1 MCLPGK
7 LSSGATMAPAQS
19 PASMCAVGLTIDVI
33 TKPPFTGKPSSWL
46 WEKDGV
52 SGALQGAEHVKVAA
66 RRVFGVVALGSGVL
80 DVLPKLPA
88 SVCAAALLCACVG
101 ATAIVDA
108 C

>member
-19 PASMCAVGLTIDVI
+19 PASMCAVGLT
-33 TKPPFTGKPSSWL
+33 SSWL

-66 RRVFGVVALGSGVL
+66 RRGFGVVALGSGVL